1 MTAGLE
7 KDVRTY
13 MMVRSCSCRYVTLF
27 THVRQDGFGGWT
39 PGDVLQHDGGR
50 MEEDTLQEVCMSSW
64 DGAFVEDFTMFLIHT
79 FKHIQ
84 ELGVEPVAFPLPPEP
99 RRPI

>member
-7 KDVRTY
+7 NDVRTY
-13 MMVRSCSCRYVTLF
+13 MMVRSCSCRYV

-50 MEEDTLQEVCMSSW
+50 MEEDTLQEVCRTVQPHVLMGWCICRRLHNVPHS
-64 DGAFVEDFTMFLIHT
+64 
-79 FKHIQ
+79 HIQ
-84 ELGVEPVAFPLPPEP
+84 THSGAGGRTCGLP
-99 RRPI
+99 ITS